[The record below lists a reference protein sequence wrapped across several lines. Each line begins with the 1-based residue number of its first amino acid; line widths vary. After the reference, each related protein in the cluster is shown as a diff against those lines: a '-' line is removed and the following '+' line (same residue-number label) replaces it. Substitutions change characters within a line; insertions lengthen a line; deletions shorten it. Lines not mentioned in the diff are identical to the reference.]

1 MKKLPAIL
9 FAAAA
14 AMVMCS
20 CGDADISSVT
30 MEGEKIKSAS
40 KGVKITAV
48 TDNITKTTGNP
59 LISNIFCADPTAVE
73 YEGRLYVYGTNDQQ
87 QYEAVGAEGSNTY
100 EHIKSLVM
108 LSTDDMVNW
117 TYHGTIDVGEISPWA
132 IASWA
137 PSVVSRVEED
147 GKTHFY
153 LYYSN
158 SGWGVGVL
166 TADSPTGPWTD
177 PLGKSI
183 IDGNTK
189 GLDGCKTPFDPGVV
203 IDDEGTGW
211 LSFGGGED
219 SARIVRLGSDM
230 ISLDSDIKKI
240 PSSYHFEASEL
251 NFINGTYVYTYNN
264 DWSTHLK
271 WGYPKTERAPACS
284 MAYLTTKTPLDPDSW
299 EYRDYY
305 FKNPGEAGME
315 YSNNHTHLQKY
326 KDRYYLFYHSL
337 FPQKALGTEGGFR
350 SLCVNEAVVDE
361 ETVTIGRVSADK
373 NGAEQIKPLDP
384 FAVNQAETAFSSAD
398 VSYNDTDAAGNMTV
412 SSSADGGK
420 AAVVWVKG
428 ADFGSGAS
436 SFAVKAK
443 GKGRIEVYLDGK
455 DTLVGAA
462 EFDSKDMKIVC
473 AKLKK
478 KISGEHDIYFV
489 ISQNAEFDEWQFV
502 K

>member
-100 EHIKSLVM
+100 EHIKLLVM

-240 PSSYHFEASEL
+240 PSSYHLRQAS
-251 NFINGTYVYTYNN
+251 
-264 DWSTHLK
+264 
-271 WGYPKTERAPACS
+271 
-284 MAYLTTKTPLDPDSW
+284 
-299 EYRDYY
+299 
-305 FKNPGEAGME
+305 
-315 YSNNHTHLQKY
+315 
-326 KDRYYLFYHSL
+326 
-337 FPQKALGTEGGFR
+337 
-350 SLCVNEAVVDE
+350 
-361 ETVTIGRVSADK
+361 
-373 NGAEQIKPLDP
+373 
-384 FAVNQAETAFSSAD
+384 
-398 VSYNDTDAAGNMTV
+398 
-412 SSSADGGK
+412 
-420 AAVVWVKG
+420 
-428 ADFGSGAS
+428 
-436 SFAVKAK
+436 
-443 GKGRIEVYLDGK
+443 
-455 DTLVGAA
+455 
-462 EFDSKDMKIVC
+462 
-473 AKLKK
+473 
-478 KISGEHDIYFV
+478 
-489 ISQNAEFDEWQFV
+489 
-502 K
+502 